1 MRLLIL
7 LVLAVNLLGS
17 CKREAYIDAEFI
29 RNNNAYY
36 VELSHYQNQ
45 RCTMGER
52 NTGNMF
58 YIPVIPEG
66 SFCFTNPRSINKG
79 DTFGVNLTIDCNS
92 DSIGPAPGDFELE
105 LRLIID
111 GELYERRTIY
121 GSDLPNGHWGA
132 ERIRF
137 YDIP

>member
-1 MRLLIL
+1 MKRLLVFVFA
-7 LVLAVNLLGS
+7 LVLLLS
-17 CKREAYIDAEFI
+17 CKREAYIEAEFI
-29 RNNNAYY
+29 RNNNAHY

-45 RCTMGER
+45 RCTMGVKK
-52 NTGNMF
+52 NTGSF
-58 YIPVIPEG
+58 TPPIPEG

-79 DTFGVNLTIDCNS
+79 DTFGVYLTIECNS
-92 DSIGPAPGDFELE
+92 DSTWPDPGDFELA

-121 GSDLPNGHWGA
+121 GSDLPNGCWGA

>member
-1 MRLLIL
+1 MRLLIV

-29 RNNNAYY
+29 QNNNAYY
-36 VELSHYQNQ
+36 VRLSHYQNQ
-45 RCTMGER
+45 SCTMGER
-52 NTGNMF
+52 NTGNML

-66 SFCFTNPRSINKG
+66 SFCYTNPRSINKG
-79 DTFGVNLTIDCNS
+79 DTFGVHLTIECNS
-92 DSIGPAPGDFELE
+92 DSTGPVPGDFELE

-121 GSDLPNGHWGA
+121 GSDLPNGYWGA
-132 ERIRF
+132 EHIRF